1 MVTNL
6 TQLNNVNAADTDFL
20 LGLFARADMSY
31 DDKRVDTIDPSLS
44 QMVEKAVDILKKN
57 ENGFLLV
64 VTNPRIDS
72 AHDETQANRALSET
86 VALDT
91 AVEKTI
97 EAMGEK
103 LHETLIV
110 VTADHSNT
118 MTLSGYP

>member
-1 MVTNL
+1 MNSGITCEQV
-6 TQLNNVNAADTDFL
+6 
-20 LGLFARADMSY
+20 LF
-31 DDKRVDTIDPSLS
+31 
-44 QMVEKAVDILKKN
+44 QILKKN
-57 ENGFLLV
+57 EKGFLLV

-72 AHDETQANRALSET
+72 AHDETQATRALSET

-118 MTLSGYP
+118 MTLSGYPARASDITGKELDLHQVTLRETVH